1 LAHSLQSGAIDSSS
15 SPVGSRVNLSA

>member
-1 LAHSLQSGAIDSSS
+1 LAHSLQSGAIDSST